1 MSLIYLIQS
10 FPMVMEIGDAVQ
22 NSETENETRAD
33 QSSPIGNHPIDRSL
47 RRIGRKFDA
56 IEI

>member
-1 MSLIYLIQS
+1 
-10 FPMVMEIGDAVQ
+10 MEIGDAVQ
-22 NSETENETRAD
+22 NSETEIETGAD
-33 QSSPIGNHPIDRSL
+33 QVSSVSIDPIDRSL